1 MKSALWVFLK
11 TNEGKYTGI
20 FLDTCYKHD
29 NGDLTGHY
37 RVHNQ

>member
-11 TNEGKYTGI
+11 TNEGKRPCVFI
-20 FLDTCYKHD
+20 DTCYNYV